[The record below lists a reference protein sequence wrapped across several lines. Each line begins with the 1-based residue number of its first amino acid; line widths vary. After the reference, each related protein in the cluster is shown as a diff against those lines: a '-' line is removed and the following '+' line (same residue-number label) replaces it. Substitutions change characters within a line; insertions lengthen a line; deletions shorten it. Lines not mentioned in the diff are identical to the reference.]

1 MKPEEDGD
9 LGSRDAWGIMGYLVL
24 PYFFF
29 KWLDL
34 GVWKKKALLDILWKF
49 VPHCIMTNKRNRQ
62 IGHHFIIFARCSKF
76 KTKPGPADVC
86 DNPGRMGKTSNST

>member
-24 PYFFF
+24 PYLFF

-34 GVWKKKALLDILWKF
+34 GVWKKKALLYILWKF
-49 VPHCIMTNKRNRQ
+49 MK
-62 IGHHFIIFARCSKF
+62 
-76 KTKPGPADVC
+76 
-86 DNPGRMGKTSNST
+86 